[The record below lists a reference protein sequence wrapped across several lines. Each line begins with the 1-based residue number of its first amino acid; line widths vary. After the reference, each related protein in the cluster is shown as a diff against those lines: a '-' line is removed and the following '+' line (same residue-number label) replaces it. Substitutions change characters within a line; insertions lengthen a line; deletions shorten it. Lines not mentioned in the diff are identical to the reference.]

1 MAVKLKTPL
10 ETARDMLAR
19 YLTAEAEILDGKTV
33 SFGGRTLTMVDLS
46 EIQEGRREWER
57 KVSSLEAAAAGR
69 RSPYKLAVFL

>member
-19 YLTAEAEILDGKTV
+19 YLAAEAEILDGKTV

-57 KVSSLEAAAAGR
+57 KVANLEAAAAGR
-69 RSPYKLAVFL
+69 RGPYKLAVFL